1 MKDIDYEQIIKFCN
15 EYNKDKNNKVIENA
29 MKKIGMQSFCLNT
42 DIINSTPNVF
52 NIELPNTKI
61 YDQEDS
67 WLCWLYAGINFI
79 ENNVANN
86 LNILPTDVNL
96 SVNFLS
102 FFDKLEKSNT
112 FYNKIIETDNFDLKI
127 EVNKYYIEDAFYEG
141 GRFTFFK
148 ELVNKYGLVP
158 ENVMP
163 KTFDS
168 KDSEQLRRIYN
179 EKLKKDMFKLLKLKK
194 DNIAKDNIYLKKEE
208 MLKENYN
215 LLSKCLG
222 SIPLSFTYEYKDK
235 DGAIIKLENI
245 TPLEFKDKFL
255 SLDLNDFVAIANVPM
270 YKTEYNKLYRKEY
283 NENIYGKYVE
293 FINKPIEVLKE
304 LAVRQLKDGTHVY
317 FACNID
323 KMRDRKSGILDSNL
337 FNYKDVFNIDLLTKE
352 EALNSF
358 DIYYQ
363 HLMVITGVHI
373 EDNKPIRWKVE
384 NSYGDKLYKDGY
396 YIMNDNFFT
405 DFVLTVIINKKYLS
419 KEDLD
424 LYNSKPIIIERHNPF

>member
-304 LAVRQLKDGTHVY
+304 LAVRQLKDGTPVY